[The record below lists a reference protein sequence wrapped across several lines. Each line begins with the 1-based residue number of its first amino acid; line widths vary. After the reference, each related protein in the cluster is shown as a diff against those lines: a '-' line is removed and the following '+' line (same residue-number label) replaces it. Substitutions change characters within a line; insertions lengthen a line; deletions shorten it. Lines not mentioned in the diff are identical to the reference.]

1 MPYIYKITNQ
11 INGKSY
17 IGKTLKTVADR
28 WKDHISESQRVRQE
42 HRPLYSA
49 IKKYG
54 IENFVIEEIES
65 CSDLELSDRERY
77 WIEYFGTFKYGYN
90 ATIGGDGRPY
100 LDYDVLVETYKQ
112 VQNLAKTA
120 ELCHCDAKHLSSILK
135 ARNVPILSHEE
146 VMKQQYSKVINQ
158 YTLQGDYIQ
167 TFASSQLAARS
178 VRPASNNIYG
188 VAGHITDVCRGKRK
202 TAYGFLWKFASE

>member
-17 IGKTLKTVADR
+17 IGKTLKTIEDR
-28 WKDHISESQRVRQE
+28 WKEHISESQKTQEE

-49 IKKYG
+49 FKKYG
-54 IENFVIEEIES
+54 VENFLIEEIET
-65 CSDLELSDRERY
+65 CSDLELSDREKY
-77 WIEYFGTFKYGYN
+77 WIEYFGTFKNGYN
-90 ATIGGDGRPY
+90 ATLGGDGRSY

-112 VQNLAKTA
+112 VQNLTKTA
-120 ELCHCDAKHLSSILK
+120 EICNCDVDHLSSILK
-135 ARNVPILSHEE
+135 ARNVSILSHTE
-146 VMKQQYSKVINQ
+146 VMKQQYSKIINQ

-178 VRPASNNIYG
+178 IRPKSNNIYG